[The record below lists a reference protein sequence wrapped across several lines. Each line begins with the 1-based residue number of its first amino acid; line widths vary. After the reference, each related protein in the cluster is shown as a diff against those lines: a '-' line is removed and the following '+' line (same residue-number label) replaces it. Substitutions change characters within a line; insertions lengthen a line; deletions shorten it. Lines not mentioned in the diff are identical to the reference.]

1 MIDFTQ
7 MYSSNAKRLT
17 YLAYTIVR
25 DWYEAED
32 IVQEAFIKAY
42 KKIDTIENTEK
53 VGAWLKSITVR
64 TAIDFKRADK
74 RRNWTGADFSLLE
87 SSYKQSGTGKNTESE
102 VEIRL
107 LKEEMNR
114 SIHLL
119 AESYQAVLLLK
130 WEYGLKETEIAR
142 LLQLKSTTVKTRLYR
157 ARKQLKR
164 TIAEKYP
171 A

>member
-1 MIDFTQ
+1 MVDFSQ
-7 MYSSNAKRLT
+7 MYTLHAKRLT

-42 KKIDTIENTEK
+42 KKIDTIEDTEK
-53 VGAWLKSITVR
+53 IGAWLRAITVR
-64 TAIDFKRADK
+64 TAIDYKRADK
-74 RRNWTGADFSLLE
+74 RRNWTTADLSLLE
-87 SSYKQSGTGKNTESE
+87 SSSEKSGKGKNTELE

-107 LKEEMNR
+107 LKEELNR
-114 SIHLL
+114 SIHML
-119 AESYQAVLLLK
+119 AESYRAVLLLK
-130 WEYGLKETEIAR
+130 MEYGLKEADIANM
-142 LLQLKSTTVKTRLYR
+142 LQLKSTTVKTRLFR